1 MLFSFAC
8 QQSICMCGWLLKH
21 YALLISFG
29 DFIIETLT
37 RTNTNELCK
46 PPCIARNCLF
56 YCFTVDDK
64 TNTSAFI
71 HLPLQRASWTEADC
85 CFPLQLQSIQC
96 VFIATFACSKIVF
109 LEFFCLFLEF
119 CFALIS
125 FEVCCC
131 NFYLASPLQYIM
143 LFSLRYRKVSA
154 SPQRK
159 SLFLM
164 PLSTFRLLKEKLFRI
179 QQELL
184 LKKL

>member
-1 MLFSFAC
+1 MNSASHLALHAIACFIVLLLMTKPIRQLLFTCLCSVHHER
-8 QQSICMCGWLLKH
+8 K
-21 YALLISFG
+21 
-29 DFIIETLT
+29 LT
-37 RTNTNELCK
+37 
-46 PPCIARNCLF
+46 
-56 YCFTVDDK
+56 V
-64 TNTSAFI
+64 
-71 HLPLQRASWTEADC
+71 ASL
-85 CFPLQLQSIQC
+85 LQLQSIQC